1 MHTRGLVGRWARMRW
16 SGYGKL
22 DGNAGGRDRN
32 EDLSRNHPAM
42 SVSTWLGTVG
52 LRGLGD
58 LLDERSGVNLLYCP
72 RIYLSPNLPEFT
84 CISWFVDSFT
94 VFRKR
99 CC

>member
-58 LLDERSGVNLLYCP
+58 FLDERSGVNLLYCP
-72 RIYLSPNLPEFT
+72 RIYLYFLVRGFLHGILEAVLL
-84 CISWFVDSFT
+84 SWF
-94 VFRKR
+94 
-99 CC
+99 